1 MFNVYACLT
10 ACPSVQPVQ
19 ALLLGQKEVMVTT
32 AAQVVGAAMEML
44 ETEPEFSGRVVSV
57 FDCRAISADPI

>member
-19 ALLLGQKEVMVTT
+19 ALLLGQEEVMVTT

-44 ETEPEFSGRVVSV
+44 ETEPEFSGG
-57 FDCRAISADPI
+57 AENP

>member
-1 MFNVYACLT
+1 
-10 ACPSVQPVQ
+10 VQ

-44 ETEPEFSGRVVSV
+44 ETEPEFSGG
-57 FDCRAISADPI
+57 AENP